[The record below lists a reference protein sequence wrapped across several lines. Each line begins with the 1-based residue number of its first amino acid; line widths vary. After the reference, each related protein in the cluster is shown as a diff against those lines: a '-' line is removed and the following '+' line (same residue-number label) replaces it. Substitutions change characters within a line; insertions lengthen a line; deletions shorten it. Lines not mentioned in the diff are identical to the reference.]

1 MPTKL
6 KNLKLALS
14 YFFNF
19 AFIISIVGL
28 ILFVADFGFEQSRQ
42 FQHFLIAFYIVV
54 LTTGVVATLIR
65 YLIKSK
71 SIKRSVLI
79 FDGITVLLTV
89 VILLLH
95 FFGES
100 RSTSF
105 FHDDIWVKLAI
116 ILTFVREFSE
126 QNISYKR
133 TFLNPAQLFVISFL
147 SIIFLGSFL
156 LMLPKATYDGIS
168 FIDAL
173 FTSTS
178 AVCVTGLIVV
188 DTATHFT
195 TFGQSIIITLIQ
207 AGGIGIL
214 TFASYFSYFFKGK
227 TSYENQLTLS
237 NMTGSNKIGEVF
249 STFKKVIIITLTIE
263 LFSAIIIFF
272 TLDEKLIPSV
282 LGRMY
287 FSAFHSISAFC
298 NAGFSTLSANLFEE
312 GYKYNYP
319 LQLMI
324 IFSFVLG
331 GLGFPIVVNLVRY
344 VRYFIKKK
352 IAFFTGETQAH
363 QPWLLN
369 LNSRITLITTSI
381 LIVVGTV
388 LFYINEYYN
397 TLSDHAGF
405 GKVVTALFGATS
417 PRTAGFNTVDMT
429 TLNFSTA
436 LLIILLMWIGASPAS
451 TGGGIKTN
459 TFAIATLNFISLAK
473 GKTRIEVFRREIADI
488 SVRRAFATITLS
500 LVVVGTGVIMISI
513 FDSDKSLVSIA
524 FECFSAYSTSGLS
537 ISITAA
543 LSTYSKVVII
553 VIMFVG
559 RVSML
564 SIMIAVIKKVKQHN
578 YRYPTEEVQL
588 IKMTAE

>member
-6 KNLKLALS
+6 KNLKVLLS

-19 AFIISIVGL
+19 AFGISIFGL

-42 FQHFLIAFYIVV
+42 FQHFLIAYYIVV
-54 LTTGVVATLIR
+54 LTTGVIATVLR
-65 YLIKSK
+65 YLLKSK

-79 FDGITVLLTV
+79 FDGITVLLTLAV
-89 VILLLH
+89 LLIH
-95 FFGES
+95 FFGEET
-100 RSTSF
+100 RDTSYLY
-105 FHDDIWVKLAI
+105 DDIWVKFAI
-116 ILTFVREFSE
+116 ILTFIREFSE

-147 SIIFLGSFL
+147 SIILLGSFL
-156 LMLPKATYDGIS
+156 LMLPKATYHGIF

-195 TFGQSIIITLIQ
+195 TFGQSIILSLIQ
-207 AGGIGIL
+207 AGGVGIL
-214 TFASYFSYFFKGK
+214 TFASYFSYFFKGR

-237 NMTGSNKIGEVF
+237 NMTGSNKFGEVF
-249 STFKKVIIITLTIE
+249 STFKKVILITLTIE

-272 TLDEKLIPSV
+272 TLDERLIPSV
-282 LGRMY
+282 LERIY
-287 FSAFHSISAFC
+287 FSVFHSISAFC
-298 NAGFSTLSANLFEE
+298 NAGFSTLSNNLFEE

-319 LQLMI
+319 LQLII

-331 GLGFPIVVNLVRY
+331 GLGFPIVVNVVRY

-381 LIVVGTV
+381 LIVAGTI
-388 LFYINEYYN
+388 LFYINEYNN
-397 TLSDHAGF
+397 TLSDHDGF

-429 TLNFSTA
+429 ALNFSTV

-459 TFAIATLNFISLAK
+459 TFAIATLNFLSLAK

-500 LVVVGTGVIMISI
+500 LMVIGTGIILISV
-513 FDSDKSLVSIA
+513 FDSDKSLISIA
-524 FECFSAYSTSGLS
+524 FECFSAYSTSGLGVG
-537 ISITAA
+537 ITST
-543 LSTYSKVVII
+543 LTTYSKLVII
-553 VIMFVG
+553 VVMFLG

-564 SIMIAVIKKVKQHN
+564 TVMIAVIKKVKQQN
-578 YRYPTEEVQL
+578 YRYPTEEL
-588 IKMTAE
+588 TIN

>member
-6 KNLKLALS
+6 KNLKVLLS

-19 AFIISIVGL
+19 AFGISIFGL

-42 FQHFLIAFYIVV
+42 FQHFLIAYYIVV
-54 LTTGVVATLIR
+54 LTTGVIATVLR
-65 YLIKSK
+65 YLLKSK

-79 FDGITVLLTV
+79 FDGITVLLTLAV
-89 VILLLH
+89 LQIH
-95 FFGES
+95 FFGEET
-100 RSTSF
+100 RDTSYLY
-105 FHDDIWVKLAI
+105 DDIWVKFAI
-116 ILTFVREFSE
+116 ILTFIREFSE

-147 SIIFLGSFL
+147 SIILLGSFL
-156 LMLPKATYDGIS
+156 LMLPKATYHGIS

-195 TFGQSIIITLIQ
+195 TFGQSIILSLIQ
-207 AGGIGIL
+207 AGGVGIL
-214 TFASYFSYFFKGK
+214 TFASYFSYFFKGR

-237 NMTGSNKIGEVF
+237 NMTGSNKFGEVF
-249 STFKKVIIITLTIE
+249 STFKKVILITLTIE

-272 TLDEKLIPSV
+272 TLDERLIPSV
-282 LGRMY
+282 LERIY
-287 FSAFHSISAFC
+287 FSVFHSISAFC
-298 NAGFSTLSANLFEE
+298 NAGFSTLSNNLFEE

-319 LQLMI
+319 LQLII

-331 GLGFPIVVNLVRY
+331 GLGFPIVVNVVRY

-381 LIVVGTV
+381 LIVAGTI
-388 LFYINEYYN
+388 LFYINEYNN
-397 TLSDHAGF
+397 TLSDHDGF

-429 TLNFSTA
+429 ALNFSTV

-459 TFAIATLNFISLAK
+459 TFAIATLNFLSLAK

-500 LVVVGTGVIMISI
+500 LMVIGTGIILISV
-513 FDSDKSLVSIA
+513 FDSDKSLISIA
-524 FECFSAYSTSGLS
+524 FECFSAYSTSGLGVG
-537 ISITAA
+537 ITST
-543 LSTYSKVVII
+543 LTTYSKLVII
-553 VIMFVG
+553 VVMFLG

-564 SIMIAVIKKVKQHN
+564 TVMIAVIKKVKQQN
-578 YRYPTEEVQL
+578 YRYPTEEL
-588 IKMTAE
+588 TIN